1 VQAWLGISPLD
12 VRSGASFASGRL
24 KLVGGEART
33 PGLRFRTIWQL
44 AVLLGLSSCLPALFS
59 GVGRRRRHRGS
70 GHSCMAAMAS
80 VFAGLELSA
89 LTSCGIFLTFAA
101 LLLQTLTLGVLWA
114 SSWGEWACQLS
125 GPMLCAAFFALC
137 ASLRLVGGR
146 LSLFGS
152 VPSLLWVCSPMVL
165 FPSPSVRLLSL
176 STAFSLS
183 SLFSFLAGLR

>member
-1 VQAWLGISPLD
+1 MQAWLGISPLD

-137 ASLRLVGGR
+137 MTCV
-146 LSLFGS
+146 
-152 VPSLLWVCSPMVL
+152 LLCGWL
-165 FPSPSVRLLSL
+165 G
-176 STAFSLS
+176 AG
-183 SLFSFLAGLR
+183 SLFSVRFLVSFGFALLYGSISLSFCQA